1 MRVLVLLIAMLTPS
15 LGLAHGQTPGF
26 QVVKPSTLAHPE
38 VYTIQNH
45 YNFPITLAIAV
56 YNKDGTP
63 AEGWRTKDRKYTWN
77 LLPNSSKEITIEFKA
92 VNVRKLLV
100 CSKLIGVGYEQEKP
114 SVESNVCSRLIID
127 GFRR

>member
-1 MRVLVLLIAMLTPS
+1 MRVLVLLIAMLIPS

-26 QVVKPSTLAHPE
+26 QVVKPTTLAHPE
-38 VYTIQNH
+38 TYIIKNH
-45 YNFPITLAIAV
+45 YKFPITLAIEV
-56 YNKDGTP
+56 YNKDGSP
-63 AEGWRTKDRKYTWN
+63 AEGWRIRGGKYTWN
-77 LLPNSSKEITIEFKA
+77 LLPNSSKEVTIEFKA

-114 SVESNVCSRLIID
+114 GVTSNVCSRLIID